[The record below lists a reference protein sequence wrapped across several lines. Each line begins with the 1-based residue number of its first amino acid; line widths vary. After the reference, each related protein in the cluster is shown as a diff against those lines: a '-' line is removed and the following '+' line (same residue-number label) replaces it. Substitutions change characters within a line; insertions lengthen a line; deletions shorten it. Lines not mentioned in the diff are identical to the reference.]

1 MEGDLMLFKA
11 VGYDFAC
18 LCLRSLLNIER
29 ADASDSTS
37 MRYVL
42 RYSRTSDWNW
52 CSKAATSPA
61 SKVVALIFA
70 LASSIARSTLPIG
83 TGKRDAKSRRAL
95 ASSRVVADSITTSS
109 SRGRAG
115 LEPISTS
122 SRNPPSGK
130 LDVRAP
136 DVDATGG
143 LDEVAPWLR
152 AACWRREAV
161 SGYTDSGIG
170 LCDRPLP
177 EGLELLGGEPP
188 AKAAPR
194 DRTRRPGMRVGRCES
209 LTAEDRVVGA
219 RPDMIR
225 NQKKI
230 CRNFD
235 GAELR
240 LSGDVG
246 WS

>member
-11 VGYDFAC
+11 AGYDFAC

-29 ADASDSTS
+29 ADASASTS
-37 MRYVL
+37 TRYVL

-52 CSKAATSPA
+52 CGSAPVSPL
-61 SKVVALIFA
+61 SEVGALIFT
-70 LASSIARSTLPIG
+70 LASSIARSTPPIG
-83 TGKRDAKSRRAL
+83 TGKRDTRSRRAL
-95 ASSRVVADSITTSS
+95 ASSLVVADSIGTSS
-109 SRGRAG
+109 SKRGSG
-115 LEPISTS
+115 LASISTS
-122 SRNPPSGK
+122 SKKPPNGT
-130 LDVRAP
+130 DAARGP
-136 DVDATGG
+136 DVAVGG
-143 LDEVAPWLR
+143 ADEVAPWLR
-152 AACWRREAV
+152 AACWRGRTV
-161 SGYTDSGIG
+161 SGCTDSGIG

-209 LTAEDRVVGA
+209 LTAEERVVGA

-225 NQKKI
+225 YQKK